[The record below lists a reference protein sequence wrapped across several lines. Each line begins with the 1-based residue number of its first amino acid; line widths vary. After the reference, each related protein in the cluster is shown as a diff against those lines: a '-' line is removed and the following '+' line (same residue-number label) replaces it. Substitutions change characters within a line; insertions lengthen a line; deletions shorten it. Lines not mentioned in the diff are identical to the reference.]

1 MNIAAVILLFVGLLL
16 ALASLVV
23 LGLPSLVTSS
33 GHIYAMYKNGF
44 SDIFGGL
51 KNNFAN
57 FFNIKLMFEA
67 SYAKN
72 ELIFF
77 FIFMGVIGVGALMLL
92 AHFILLIIHRKGRAI
107 GPGLLWIVVT
117 AVTSVLIVIF
127 LIPVPMGRTFVL
139 ADGTTPSTEWVSVS
153 EQGDFMSIIAAI
165 KAENNG
171 WASGAPANVQ
181 TLLLLPF
188 YFACAG
194 YGLGLIGFL
203 LSFLDACR
211 KKKPAKDLLGP
222 NAQPAAATV
231 PVQIIPQ
238 NAPSKD
244 RIIIVPVQEMAPQ
257 QKAGPH
263 MVQYIN
269 TPDEEEETDQYATED
284 DVREAIRQQLNGEVP
299 DPVRD
304 PDPEISVPEVQ
315 VPPASQYMTKE
326 EARES
331 VRDALTSKKAK

>member
-1 MNIAAVILLFVGLLL
+1 MNIAAVIFLFVGLLL

-33 GHIYAMYKNGF
+33 GHIYAMYQNGF
-44 SDIFGGL
+44 ADIFGGL

-57 FFNIKLMFEA
+57 FFNLKLMFEA

-72 ELIFF
+72 ELVFF
-77 FIFMGVIGVGALMLL
+77 YILMAVLGVGALLL
-92 AHFILLIIHRKGRAI
+92 LVHFILLIIHRKGRAI

-117 AVTSVLIVIF
+117 AATYVLIVIF

-139 ADGTTPSTEWVSVS
+139 ADGTTPSTEWVSVTD
-153 EQGDFMSIIAAI
+153 QGDFMSIIAATI
-165 KAENNG
+165 SANNG

-188 YFACAG
+188 YFACGG

-203 LSFLDACR
+203 LSFIDACR
-211 KKKPAKDLLGP
+211 KKKPAEDHLGVNGQASP
-222 NAQPAAATV
+222 NNV
-231 PVQIIPQ
+231 PLQVIPQ
-238 NAPSKD
+238 SAPSKD
-244 RIIIVPVQEMAPQ
+244 RIIIVPVQGVAPQ
-257 QKAGPH
+257 KTGPQ

-269 TPDEEEETDQYATED
+269 TPDEEGTDQFATED

-304 PDPEISVPEVQ
+304 PVPDFMTTEVQ
-315 VPPASQYMTKE
+315 VPPASKYMTKE
-326 EARES
+326 EARQS
-331 VRDALTSKKAK
+331 VRDALGSKKGK